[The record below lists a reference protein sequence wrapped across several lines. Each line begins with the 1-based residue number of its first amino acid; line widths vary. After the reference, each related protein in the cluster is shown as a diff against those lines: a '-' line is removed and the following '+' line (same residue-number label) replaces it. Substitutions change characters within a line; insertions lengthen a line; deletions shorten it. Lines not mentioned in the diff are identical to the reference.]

1 MCDLLSNLTQTT
13 TERASGERRK
23 KGGDP
28 SVAMNKWQSRWQLSA
43 QCITVAQLRAE
54 QALGAMGDPEFFKMS
69 QECGVVDLSCEVN
82 FCVFKGSP
90 LGVAPLGDVGL
101 VSSPRGSH
109 SLANVSVL
117 PPFSCTD

>member
-1 MCDLLSNLTQTT
+1 MRLLSNLTQTT

-28 SVAMNKWQSRWQLSA
+28 SVAMNRWQSRWQLSA

-54 QALGAMGDPEFFKMS
+54 QALGATGDPELFFKMS
-69 QECGVVDLSCEVN
+69 EESNVVELSSEVD
-82 FCVFKGSP
+82 FCVLKGSP

-101 VSSPRGSH
+101 VSSTRGSL
-109 SLANVSVL
+109 SLANVSSFATL
-117 PPFSCTD
+117 FLH